1 MTPQIVHVASGRE
14 WRGGQRQVWL
24 LARQLDR
31 LGVDQ
36 VVVTGAE
43 TELARRLEGSG
54 VRVRR
59 AAWRAGL
66 DPRVVWSILGVL
78 RARPAILHAHDGH
91 ALTLAGLCAVLTNA
105 PLVATRRVVFPLRRT
120 WLWRRAA
127 RVIAISPAVR
137 NALLADGLAPERVL
151 VISDGLDLEQLR
163 ESAGRDLY
171 RRLGV
176 PENGQ
181 VAVNL
186 GALTPEKDHLSLLQ
200 AAALLV
206 QDLPNLHWVL
216 VGDGPLHQQLS
227 REVERLQLRQRVHFV
242 PHLAD
247 PHQALGGAEVF
258 VLSSTSEG
266 FGSSALAAMA
276 VGVPVVG
283 TRVGGLADLLGSG
296 AGALVP
302 PADPPALAGAVR
314 RVLTDQEHR
323 KTLIARA
330 RQEIDRFSA
339 EAMAERVL
347 SVYRSLRS
355 FS

>member
-1 MTPQIVHVASGRE
+1 MTPRIVHVASGRE

-24 LARQLDR
+24 LARELKR

-36 VVVTGAE
+36 VVVTGKA
-43 TELARRLEGSG
+43 TELARRLETSG
-54 VRVRR
+54 VRIHPTT
-59 AAWRAGL
+59 WRAGL
-66 DPRVVWSILGVL
+66 DPRVVWSILGL
-78 RARPAILHAHDGH
+78 LQTCPAVLHAHDGH
-91 ALTLAGLCAVLTNA
+91 ALTLAGACAVLTST
-105 PLVATRRVVFPLRRT
+105 PLVATRRVIFPLRRI
-120 WLWRRAA
+120 WFWRRAT

-151 VISDGLDLEQLR
+151 VVSDGLDLDQLQEAGGR
-163 ESAGRDLY
+163 ELY
-171 RRLGV
+171 RQLGV

-186 GALTPEKDHLSLLQ
+186 GALTPEKDHLTLLET
-200 AAALLV
+200 AALLV
-206 QDLPNLHWVL
+206 RDLPNLYWVI
-216 VGDGPLHQQLS
+216 VGDGPLDLQLQ
-227 REVERLQLRQRVHFV
+227 REVERLGIRHRVHFV
-242 PHLAD
+242 HDLPD
-247 PHQALGGAEVF
+247 PHQALAGADVF
-258 VLSSTSEG
+258 VLSSRSEG

-296 AGALVP
+296 AGVLVP

-314 RVLTDQEHR
+314 NLLTDPEERQAVV
-323 KTLIARA
+323 TRA
-330 RQEIDRFSA
+330 RREIGRFSA
-339 EAMAERVL
+339 GTMAEQVL